1 MNSVTGEWTEI
12 KITDMVKYLLCSNT
26 IDERDLIFG
35 SDLRPQTDV
44 MWTIMLGRSV
54 LPEQVGSRHVDD
66 L

>member
-1 MNSVTGEWTEI
+1 MNSVTEEWTKI
-12 KITDMVKYLLCSNT
+12 KVRDMVKYRLCSNT
-26 IDERDLIFG
+26 IDKRDLIFG

-54 LPEQVGSRHVDD
+54 LPEQVGSQHVND